1 MTIELKIEVLKVFK
15 LEFSMSSENK
25 KRVKDSAKESD
36 FDQSADK
43 QSGKS

>member
-25 KRVKDSAKESD
+25 KKVKDNAKEGD
-36 FDQSADK
+36 TDQPADK
-43 QSGKS
+43 QSGGR